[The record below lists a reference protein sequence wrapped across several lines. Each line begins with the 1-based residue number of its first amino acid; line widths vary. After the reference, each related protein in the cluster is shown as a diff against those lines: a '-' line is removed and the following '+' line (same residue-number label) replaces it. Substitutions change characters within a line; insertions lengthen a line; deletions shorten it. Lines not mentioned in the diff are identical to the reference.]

1 MLRWILIGMLCAT
14 TNLVSFACNCETTL
28 PKISKEETDKYN
40 LIFTGY
46 IKRLVHQSNGD
57 FAEFTVDIP
66 YKGLV
71 PRDIKISYD
80 ALTSCKMPFY
90 EGDQWLIYAKK
101 DSVTKRWRVDFCER
115 NRKFPEGDETDEY
128 TVYSGMTL
136 QEELNFLAM
145 NYSTGQVV
153 GQDTITM
160 IEEEKKIV
168 IDARREMDH
177 GTPRQR
183 IILLICSLAGM
194 IIIYFIIRKLLK

>member
-1 MLRWILIGMLCAT
+1 MLRWIFTLLICL
-14 TNLVSFACNCETTL
+14 LVNVGSFACNCETNL
-28 PKISKEETDKYN
+28 PKISKEETDKYS

-46 IKRLVHQSNGD
+46 IRRLIHQENGD

-71 PRDIKISYD
+71 PRDIKVSYD
-80 ALTSCKMPFY
+80 NVTSCKMPFY
-90 EGDQWLIYAKK
+90 EGDQWLIYARR
-101 DSVTKRWRVDFCER
+101 DSITKIWSVNYCER
-115 NRKFPEGDETDEY
+115 NRKFPEGDEIDNY
-128 TVYSGMTL
+128 TVYSGITL
-136 QEELNFLAM
+136 KEELNFLAR

-160 IEEEKKIV
+160 IEDEKKIV
-168 IDARREMDH
+168 IDARRDMDH

-194 IIIYFIIRKLLK
+194 IIIYFIIRRFLK